1 MIVRLA
7 HDMPGALQHLARAI
21 PHDVHDSGCT
31 VHELAAGQ
39 AVFELVQD
47 DGRQVGAL
55 AVSVHDY
62 SAGRVIRCGA
72 AGGEPGHDLAGTM
85 SAFLAHEAKRIGARS
100 VTFETRRRGLVRRL
114 AREGFRVSGF
124 VLSRVTQ

>member
-7 HDMPGALQHLARAI
+7 NDMPGAMQHLARAI

-31 VHELAAGQ
+31 VLELAAGQ
-39 AVFELVQD
+39 AVFELVD

-55 AVSVHDY
+55 ALAVLDY
-62 SAGRVIRCGA
+62 SAGRVIHCGA

-85 SAFLAHEAKRIGARS
+85 AAFLAHEARRIGARS
-100 VTFETRRRGLVRRL
+100 VTFDTRRRGLVRRL

-124 VLSRVTQ
+124 VLTRDTQ

>member
-7 HDMPGALQHLARAI
+7 QDMPGALQHLARAV

-31 VHELAAGQ
+31 VHELAAGH
-39 AVFELVQD
+39 AVFELLD

-55 AVSVHDY
+55 AVAVHDY

-72 AGGEPGHDLAGTM
+72 AGGEPGHDLAGAM
-85 SAFLAHEAKRIGARS
+85 AAFLASEARRIGARQ

-114 AREGFRVSGF
+114 AREGFRVAGF
-124 VLSRVTQ
+124 VLSKATP

>member
-31 VHELAAGQ
+31 PGELAAGQ
-39 AVFELVQD
+39 AVFELLD

-55 AVSVHDY
+55 ALAVHDY

-85 SAFLAHEAKRIGARS
+85 AAFLVHEAQRIGARS

-114 AREGFRVSGF
+114 AREGFKVSGF
-124 VLSRVTQ
+124 VLTRATQ